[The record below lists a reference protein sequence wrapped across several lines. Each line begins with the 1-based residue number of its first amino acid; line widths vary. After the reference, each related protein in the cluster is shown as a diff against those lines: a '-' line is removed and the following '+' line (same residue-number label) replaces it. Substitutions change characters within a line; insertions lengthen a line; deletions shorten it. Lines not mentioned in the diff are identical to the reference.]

1 MTTVPTSFNL
11 IQQPWITVTTTDFQ
25 VKNVS
30 LVELFETW
38 EHLREIQAE
47 NPPTTLAIYRFLL
60 AILHRAYQGP
70 TDTNHWQE
78 IVDDNGKKVI
88 EYLQDKIDRFDLLHS
103 ESPFMQDLGIS
114 EEKTSECYSYLAY
127 EMQGANTSTV
137 FCHEHHWSSSSLS
150 LAEAARLILRLQNFD
165 FYGRKTGAN
174 ERAGAIPMMNAAN
187 ILVCGNNLKESI
199 LRNLMRYSP
208 EDGIP
213 STVYGDDLPAW
224 ERKPDKAGVRR
235 PNGYIDYLSYQWRR
249 VRLFLD
255 GDRVKRVASHAG
267 DVLPQGIS
275 PETWEYGIAY
285 KDHEKGR
292 LPLQLNSNRS
302 LWRDSSVLLQS
313 TNTSDCPRI
322 LKWQAELIDEGF
334 LPDTVHFQ
342 ILGLQAEQASPAK
355 HFSER
360 FSIPAQ
366 FLSNDELFSALIKV
380 INIADEHQE
389 IFRTFQGSPYYE
401 LAQALSLPSSSK
413 KVIGEKARKLA
424 GSLAGDMRYWKT
436 LDRDFLELLSKLT
449 SDYQTGKDGVTR
461 YGYQSIPSWT
471 KIVQSSVANAF
482 VESIASIRNYEARAK
497 ALHTLH
503 GKLAYLRLTP
513 IERAERKANDKK
525 KKKENASA

>member
-38 EHLREIQAE
+38 ESLLEIQAE

-88 EYLQDKIDRFDLLHS
+88 EDLKDKIDRFDLLHS
-103 ESPFMQDLGIS
+103 EYPFMQDLGIS

-127 EMQGANTSTV
+127 QMQGANTSTV

-187 ILVCGNNLKESI
+187 VLVCGNNLKESI
-199 LRNLMRYSP
+199 LRNLMQYSP
-208 EDGIP
+208 EDSIP

-224 ERKPDKAGVRR
+224 ERKLEKSKIRR

-249 VRLFLD
+249 VRLFFD

-285 KDHEKGR
+285 KDNEKGR
-292 LPLQLNSNRS
+292 LPIQLNSNRS
-302 LWRDSSVLLQS
+302 LWRDSSVFLQS
-313 TNTSDCPRI
+313 TNTSDCPKI
-322 LKWQAELIDEGF
+322 LKWQAELIDEDF

-342 ILGLQAEQASPAK
+342 ILGLQAEQASPAQ

-360 FSIPAQ
+360 FSVPAQ
-366 FLSNDELFSALIKV
+366 FLSNDELFGALIQV
-380 INIADEHQE
+380 INIADEHQK
-389 IFRTFQGSPYYE
+389 IFRTFQGSPYYK

-413 KVIGEKARKLA
+413 KVIGEKARKLSA
-424 GSLAGDMRYWKT
+424 TLAGEMRYWKAI
-436 LDRDFLELLSKLT
+436 DREFLELLSKLP
-449 SDYQTGKDGVTR
+449 SDYQTGEDGITR

-471 KIVQSSVANAF
+471 KIVQNAAENGF

-497 ALHTLH
+497 SLCALQW
-503 GKLAYLRLTP
+503 KLADLRLTP
-513 IERAERKANDKK
+513 VEKEARKSKAKSKK
-525 KKKENASA
+525 